1 MKKITILAF
10 VLLAVA
16 ALLYAV
22 DALIVEPNGDVRTTA
37 HLLVGG
43 NVEADGRV
51 EDKSGELVPVGT
63 IAPYAF
69 SNAPAG
75 GGWLICDGSAI
86 SNTDPRYVDLV
97 AQLRAEAGGNSAH
110 PYYHSDPDKA
120 TLPDLRGRF
129 ARGLDTTDSA
139 QDPRDPDRAT
149 RAVGSFQDDAF
160 QGHWMG
166 IVYHYTP
173 SGRSGSPDALLYWG
187 NSGASPDIVAL
198 GRNFYND
205 GVNGDPR
212 VSSETRP
219 DNVAVNYIIKY

>member
-51 EDKSGELVPVGT
+51 YDRSGELVLVGT
-63 IAPYAF
+63 I
-69 SNAPAG
+69 NAYG
-75 GGWLICDGSAI
+75 GSTVPVGSGWLLCNGASLSSTDYPELFTVIGTSFGNGSTDG
-86 SNTDPRYVDLV
+86 D
-97 AQLRAEAGGNSAH
+97 GNLASG
-110 PYYHSDPDKA
+110 DFN
-120 TLPDLRGRF
+120 LPDLRGRF

-149 RAVGSFQDDAF
+149 RTVGSFQDDAF
-160 QGHWMG
+160 QGHRHAEDYE
-166 IVYHYTP
+166 IVYGGSFGAGTGY
-173 SGRSGSPDALLYWG
+173 SGG
-187 NSGASPDIVAL
+187 NVGEVGDPI
-198 GRNFYND
+198 ND
-205 GVNGDPR
+205 GINGDPR
-212 VSSETRP
+212 ISSETRP